1 MYNINVWIYQGGT
14 DFENTCSVGWLALPG
29 GNSILILIQY
39 YGMPLVQK
47 KCKLKRPHLLS
58 VIRRLLLITSTRDDF
73 TSEMRTVTV
82 FDDESLGMVSAERI
96 RVISPQT
103 HYECINTPPPPHPT
117 KKRRSFL
124 SVPGKMLL
132 ALLKCLRVISNDSKR
147 AQVTGD
153 VAFCKWI
160 SHSLLYPFEMYWM

>member
-1 MYNINVWIYQGGT
+1 MFNINDWIYQGGT
-14 DFENTCSVGWLALPG
+14 GFEDTCSVGRLPLPG
-29 GNSILILIQY
+29 GNSIFILIQY

-58 VIRRLLLITSTRDDF
+58 VIRTFLLITSTRDDF
-73 TSEMRTVTV
+73 SSEMRTDTV
-82 FDDESLGMVSAERI
+82 FDDEYLGMVSAEWI

-103 HYECINTPPPPHPT
+103 HYECINQ
-117 KKRRSFL
+117 KKKKESFFL
-124 SVPGKMLL
+124 SVSGKMLL

-147 AQVTGD
+147 AQVTDD

-160 SHSLLYPFEMYWM
+160 SHSLLYPFKNYWM